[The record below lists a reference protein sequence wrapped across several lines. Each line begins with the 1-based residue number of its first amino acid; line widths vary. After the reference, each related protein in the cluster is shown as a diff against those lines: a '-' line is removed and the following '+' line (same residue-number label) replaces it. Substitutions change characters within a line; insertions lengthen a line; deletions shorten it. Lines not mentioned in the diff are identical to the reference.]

1 MTQLLMRSAFRDHH
15 ADGIRMHSG
24 TLRTV
29 LAVCF
34 CLLLTAWPVHAQE
47 ALPFSYAATPRAM
60 PSPAGAEQP
69 VGSAPA
75 AHAKALEHAVSG
87 RVTSATSGLALP
99 GVNVLVKGTQV
110 GASTDSDG
118 AYQLVAPSPNDT
130 LVFSFVGFV
139 EQEVPIGGR
148 SVINVSMQEDDL
160 ALDEVVV
167 IGYGAVQ
174 RRDLT
179 GAVSSVTSEA
189 IERLPAPSTDQLL
202 QGQVAGVHVTTNSS
216 RPGGGTSVR
225 IRGTGSITSGSEPL
239 YVIDGV
245 PVYNDNKSVPGTG
258 GSSVAPNPLAGI
270 NPQDIE
276 SIEVLKDASATAIY
290 GSRGANGVVLITTK
304 QGRAG
309 DRTISFSSS
318 LGAQTPAKTFDV
330 LTAEQYVQ
338 FANEAAAFYGLGQV
352 FPDSPSSYETTDWQD
367 QIYRQGLRQNYQ
379 LGVRG
384 GNQDTRY
391 ALSGNYLNNE
401 GIMVNSGF
409 ERYSARINLDQS
421 VTSAFRVR
429 ANLTASRALYAVT
442 NEGGTTYSTGAS
454 LAAASFLPLVP
465 VFNEDGE
472 YADQTQQVPFGSRPM
487 ENPVAWVREIDDDTA
502 INRLLGNVEGM
513 YDLLDNLQLRVSL
526 GADIE
531 ELKREGY
538 STRRLVQISQNGS
551 ASINMRNRMSLLN
564 ENVLNY
570 NTRFADAHELDVT
583 AGFTWQNETAEYA
596 SLQNGDFVADI
607 TRTDDIG
614 AGSQPGGPNV
624 GSSRSEWTLL
634 SWLGRAN
641 YSFRGRYLFTVTGRA
656 DGSSK
661 FGAGNKWGVFPSGA
675 LAWRVSEEAFMQD
688 VGLVSDLKLRAS
700 YGFSGN
706 QEIGT
711 YQSLARLNTQG
722 YAFGGTEVIGYVPAS
737 VTNQELKWE
746 TSRQFDVGLD
756 LGLFDQ
762 QVRLTADYYRKNTE
776 DLILPVTL
784 PFGTGF
790 GSAIKNTGS
799 ILNEGIE
806 LALQTFVQAGAFSW
820 TSNANFATNRNEVI
834 DLGESDRFFGPSMLP
849 GESEGALIEE
859 GRPIGV
865 FWGYETDGIINDEAE
880 RDALGYGVL
889 GGLKIIDQNDDGA
902 ISPADYT
909 VIGNPHP
916 AFTYGWTN
924 TFTYRALSLT
934 AVVQGVYGN
943 DVWNMNLNSLEHTD
957 LELNSTVRRYEERWT
972 PDNAQNATF
981 PRAGFDQNEYSR
993 TDFLVEDGS
1002 YLRLRTVTL
1011 GYELPAQRLGLQRLR
1026 LYVQGQN
1033 LLTITDYTGLD
1044 PDVNTFGQGS
1054 INTGFDNAAY
1064 PLAQE
1069 FTVGVDIDF

>member
-1 MTQLLMRSAFRDHH
+1 M
-15 ADGIRMHSG
+15 
-24 TLRTV
+24 
-29 LAVCF
+29 
-34 CLLLTAWPVHAQE
+34 
-47 ALPFSYAATPRAM
+47 
-60 PSPAGAEQP
+60 
-69 VGSAPA
+69 
-75 AHAKALEHAVSG
+75 
-87 RVTSATSGLALP
+87 
-99 GVNVLVKGTQV
+99 NVLVKGTQI
-110 GASTDSDG
+110 GTSTDIDG
-118 AYQLVAPSPNDT
+118 AYQLVAPTPNDT

-139 EQEVPIGGR
+139 EQEIPIEGR
-148 SVINVSMQEDDL
+148 SVINVTMQEDDI

-167 IGYGAVQ
+167 IGYGEVQ

-179 GAVSSVTSEA
+179 GSVSSVTSES

-245 PVYNDNKSVPGTG
+245 PIYNDNKSVPGTG
-258 GSSVAPNPLAGI
+258 GNRVAPNPLAGI

-309 DRTISFSSS
+309 DRTVSFSSS
-318 LGAQTPAKTFDV
+318 LGVQNAATTFDV

-338 FANEAAAFYGLGQV
+338 FANEAAEYYQLGQV
-352 FPDSPSSYETTDWQD
+352 FPDPPSSYETTDWQD
-367 QIYRQGLRQNYQ
+367 LIYQQGLRQNYQ
-379 LGVRG
+379 LSIRG
-384 GNQDTRY
+384 GNQSTRY
-391 ALSGNYLNNE
+391 AISGNYLDNE

-409 ERYSARINLDQS
+409 ERYSTRINLDQTVS
-421 VTSAFRVR
+421 SAFRIR
-429 ANLTASRALYAVT
+429 ANVTGSRALYAVT
-442 NEGGTTYSTGAS
+442 NEGGANYASGVS
-454 LAAASFLPLVP
+454 LAAASVLPVVP
-465 VFNEDGE
+465 VYTEDGE
-472 YADQTQQVPFGSRPM
+472 YADQTQEVPFGSRPM
-487 ENPVAWVREIDDDTA
+487 ENPVAWVREQDDDTA
-502 INRLLGNVEGM
+502 INRVLGTVEGV
-513 YDLLDNLQLRVSL
+513 YDVLDNLQLRVSL

-531 ELKREGY
+531 DLKREGY
-538 STRRLVQISQNGS
+538 STRRLVRANRDGS
-551 ASINMRNRMSLLN
+551 ASINMRDRMSLLN
-564 ENVLNY
+564 ENVISY
-570 NTRFADAHELDVT
+570 NTSFAEEHDLDVT
-583 AGFTWQNETAEYA
+583 AGFTWQNEVVEYT
-596 SLQNGDFVADI
+596 SLSNGDFVADI
-607 TRTDDIG
+607 TRVDDIG
-614 AGSQPGGPNV
+614 AGSQPGGPSV

-634 SWLGRAN
+634 SWLGRVN
-641 YSFRGRYLFTVTGRA
+641 YSFRGRYLLTLTGRA

-675 LAWRVSEEAFMQD
+675 LAWRISEESFMQGVD
-688 VGLVSDLKLRAS
+688 LISDLKLRTS

-711 YQSLARLNTQG
+711 YSSLARLSTQT
-722 YAFGGTEVIGYVPAS
+722 YAFGGTEVIGYIPVS
-737 VTNQELKWE
+737 VANQDLKWE
-746 TSRQFDVGLD
+746 TSRQFDIGLD

-762 QVRLTADYYRKNTE
+762 RVRLTADYYQKNTE

-799 ILNEGIE
+799 IRNEGIE
-806 LALQTFVQAGAFSW
+806 LALQTFVEAGAFSW

-849 GESEGALIEE
+849 GETEGALIEE

-880 RDALGYGVL
+880 LEALGYGVL
-889 GGLKIIDQNDDGA
+889 GGLKIVDQDGDGA

-916 AFTYGWTN
+916 EFTYGWTN
-924 TFTYRALSLT
+924 TFTYSGVALT
-934 AVVQGVYGN
+934 AVLQGVYGN

-957 LELNSTVRRYEERWT
+957 LELNSTVRRFEERWT

-981 PRAGFDQNEYSR
+981 PRAGYDQNEYSR
-993 TDFLVEDGS
+993 TDYLIEDGS
-1002 YLRLRTVTL
+1002 YLRLRTL
-1011 GYELPAQRLGLQRLR
+1011 MLSYELPAQRLGLQRVR
-1026 LYVQGQN
+1026 LYVQGHN
-1033 LLTITDYTGLD
+1033 LFTVTDYTGLN

-1054 INTGFDNAAY
+1054 INTGYDNGAY
-1064 PLAQE
+1064 PLARE
-1069 FTVGVDIDF
+1069 FTVGVDLDF

>member
-1 MTQLLMRSAFRDHH
+1 
-15 ADGIRMHSG
+15 
-24 TLRTV
+24 
-29 LAVCF
+29 
-34 CLLLTAWPVHAQE
+34 
-47 ALPFSYAATPRAM
+47 
-60 PSPAGAEQP
+60 
-69 VGSAPA
+69 
-75 AHAKALEHAVSG
+75 
-87 RVTSATSGLALP
+87 
-99 GVNVLVKGTQV
+99 VNVLVKGTQI

-118 AYQLVAPSPNDT
+118 AYQLVAPTPNDT

-148 SVINVSMQEDDL
+148 SVINVTMQEDDI
-160 ALDEVVV
+160 ALDELVV
-167 IGYGAVQ
+167 IGYGEVQ

-179 GAVSSVTSEA
+179 GSVSSVTAES
-189 IERLPAPSTDQLL
+189 IDRLPAPSTDQLL

-245 PVYNDNKSVPGTG
+245 PIYNDNKSVPGTG
-258 GSSVAPNPLAGI
+258 GNRVAPNPLAGI

-309 DRTISFSSS
+309 NRSISFSSS

-338 FANEAAAFYGLGQV
+338 FANEAADFYGLGQV
-352 FPDSPSSYETTDWQD
+352 FPDPPSSYETTDWQD

-384 GNQDTRY
+384 GNQSTRY

-429 ANLTASRALYAVT
+429 ANVTASRALYAVT

-454 LAAASFLPLVP
+454 LAAASFLPVVP
-465 VFNEDGE
+465 VFNENGE

-502 INRLLGNVEGM
+502 INRLLGNVEGVF
-513 YDLLDNLQLRVSL
+513 DLRDNLQLRVSL

-538 STRRLVQISQNGS
+538 STRRLVQTNRDGS
-551 ASINMRNRMSLLN
+551 ASINMRDRMSLLN
-564 ENVLNY
+564 ENVVSY
-570 NTRFADAHELDVT
+570 NASFADAHELDVT

-614 AGSQPGGPNV
+614 SGSQPGGPNV

-641 YSFRGRYLFTVTGRA
+641 YSFRGRYLLTLTGRA

-661 FGAGNKWGVFPSGA
+661 FGAGNKWGIFPSGA
-675 LAWRVSEEAFMQD
+675 LAWRVSEEAFMRD
-688 VGLVSDLKLRAS
+688 VGVISDLKLRAS
-700 YGFSGN
+700 YGLSGN

-711 YQSLARLNTQG
+711 YRSLARLSTRG
-722 YAFGGTEVIGYVPAS
+722 YAFGGTEVVGYIPVS
-737 VTNQELKWE
+737 VANQDLRWE

-762 QVRLTADYYRKNTE
+762 QVRLTADYYRKRTE

-799 ILNEGIE
+799 IQNEGIE
-806 LALQTFVQAGAFSW
+806 LSLQTFVETGAFSW

-880 RDALGYGVL
+880 LDALGYGVL
-889 GGLKIIDQNDDGA
+889 GGLKIIDQDGDGA

-916 AFTYGWTN
+916 EFTYGWTN
-924 TFTYRALSLT
+924 TFTYRDISLT
-934 AVVQGVYGN
+934 AVLQGVYGN

-957 LELNSTVRRYEERWT
+957 LELNSTVRRFRERWT
-972 PDNAQNATF
+972 PDNAQDATF

-993 TDFLVEDGS
+993 TDYLIEDGS
-1002 YLRLRTVTL
+1002 YLRLRTLTL

-1026 LYVQGQN
+1026 LYVQGHN
-1033 LLTITDYTGLD
+1033 LFTVTDYTGLN

-1064 PLAQE
+1064 PLARE
-1069 FTVGVDIDF
+1069 FTAGVDIDF